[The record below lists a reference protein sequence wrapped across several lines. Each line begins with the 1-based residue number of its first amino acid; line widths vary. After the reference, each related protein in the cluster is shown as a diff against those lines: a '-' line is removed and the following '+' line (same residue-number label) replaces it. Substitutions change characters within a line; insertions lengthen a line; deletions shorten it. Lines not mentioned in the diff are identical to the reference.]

1 MANELHVFAPAT
13 VANVAAGFDILGFAL
28 EKPGDEIRIKK
39 TAGPGIRLVN
49 ESTFASMPLDP
60 QRNTAGVALQAM
72 LDHLGS
78 EQGFEITFLKKVK
91 PGSGIG
97 SSAASSAAA
106 VFGANAL
113 LNQPF
118 TPAQLVRFAMEGERL
133 ASGSAHADNVA
144 PALMGGFVLI
154 RSYHPL
160 DIIPLP
166 TPPQLYCS
174 IIHPQIELKT
184 EDARKVLKK
193 QILLEKAVE
202 QWGNT
207 AGLIA
212 GLFREDYELIGRS
225 LHDVI
230 IEPIRS
236 MLIPGYDAIKQSAM
250 DAGALGCNISGSG
263 PSLFAFSTSEQTAF
277 SVARAMQA
285 VCERYRIESDIYVS
299 RVNKQG
305 PEIRS

>member
-1 MANELHVFAPAT
+1 MEKEIKLFAPAT

-28 EKPGDEIRIKK
+28 EKPGDEILIKK
-39 TAGPGIRLVN
+39 TSAPGIRIVN
-49 ESTFASMPLDP
+49 RSNFANMPLAP
-60 QRNTAGVALQAM
+60 EKNTSGVALQAF
-72 LDHLGS
+72 LDHLQIK
-78 EQGFEITFLKKVK
+78 QGFEITFLKKVK

-106 VFGANAL
+106 VFGANEL
-113 LNQPF
+113 LDRPL
-118 TPAQLVRFAMEGERL
+118 AAKDLVVFAMEGERC

-144 PALMGGFVLI
+144 PAILGGFVLI
-154 RSYHPL
+154 RSYRPL

-166 TPPQLYCS
+166 TPGQLFCS

-184 EDARKVLKK
+184 EDARKVLRK
-193 QILLEKAVE
+193 QITLQDAIT

-212 GLFREDYELIGRS
+212 GLFKEDYNLIGRS
-225 LHDVI
+225 LQDVI

-236 MLIPGYDAIKQSAM
+236 VLIPGYENMKEPAM
-250 DAGALGCNISGSG
+250 KAGALGCNISGSG
-263 PSLFAFSTSEQTAF
+263 PSLFAFSTSQEKATQIAE
-277 SVARAMQA
+277 AMQA
-285 VCERYRIESDIYVS
+285 VCASMNIDSDIYVS

-305 PEIRS
+305 PVIIG

>member
-1 MANELHVFAPAT
+1 MEKEIKLFAPAT

-28 EKPGDEIRIKK
+28 EKPGDEIIIKK
-39 TAGPGIRLVN
+39 SHTPGIRIHN
-49 ESTFASMPLDP
+49 QSTFTTMPLAP
-60 QRNTAGVALQAM
+60 EKNTSGVALQAF
-72 LDHLGS
+72 LNHIES
-78 EQGFEITFLKKVK
+78 KQGFEITFLKKVK

-106 VFGANAL
+106 VFGANEL
-113 LNQPF
+113 LDKPL
-118 TPAQLVRFAMEGERL
+118 AVKDLVVFAMEGERC

-144 PALMGGFVLI
+144 PALLGGFVLI

-160 DIIPLP
+160 DIVPLP
-166 TPPQLYCS
+166 TPEHLFCS

-184 EDARKVLKK
+184 EDARKVLRK
-193 QILLEKAVE
+193 QITLQDAII

-212 GLFREDYELIGRS
+212 GLFKADYELIGRS
-225 LHDVI
+225 LQDVI

-236 MLIPGYDAIKQSAM
+236 VLIPGYENMKEAAM
-250 DAGALGCNISGSG
+250 QAGALGCNISGSG
-263 PSLFAFSTSEQTAF
+263 PSLFAFSTSHEKATQI
-277 SVARAMQA
+277 SEAMQR
-285 VCERYRIESDIYVS
+285 VCNSLRIDSDIYVS

-305 PEIRS
+305 PVVIG